1 MKRRDMLIGAC
12 AFSVAFRSIPSFSK
26 TPVDGLLEPGPLPEM
41 SFGRQDAPVTVIE
54 YASLTCPHCRSFHM
68 TTWPT
73 VRANYVDAG
82 KLRFIMREFPL
93 DPRSAAAFML
103 ARCAGPEIWYA
114 TIDLLYRAQVQW
126 ARGDDPIAAF
136 KSVLGVTGMAAA
148 EIEACIS
155 DQQLLDKINAVAA
168 RGKEFGVNST
178 PTFFFNGEIRR
189 GALTVKEFSK
199 IVDPLIGGTK

>member
-1 MKRRDMLIGAC
+1 MKRRDMLIGAS
-12 AFSVAFRSIPSFSK
+12 AFSVALRSIPSFSK
-26 TPVDGLLEPGPLPEM
+26 TPVVGLMEPGPLPEM

-73 VRANYVDAG
+73 VRANYVDTG

-93 DPRSAAAFML
+93 DPRSTAAFML
-103 ARCAGPEIWYA
+103 VRCAGPEIWYA
-114 TIDLLYRAQVQW
+114 TIDLLHRTQAQW

-136 KSVLGVTGMAAA
+136 KSVLGVTGMGATD
-148 EIEACIS
+148 IEACIS

-168 RGKEFGVNST
+168 SGKELGVNST
-178 PTFFFNGEIRR
+178 PSFFFNGKMRK
-189 GALTVKEFSK
+189 GALTINEFSQ
-199 IVDPLIGGTK
+199 IVDPIIGDTK